1 MHQLLIPPLLLLSLL
16 SGISS
21 SWVIACDAT
30 SCTCQETHGL
40 TQTRQ
45 QGCWIAT
52 STNFHVRSFQS
63 ANEARHVALHCEEV
77 RDLLSATYGLTVEST
92 CWSPKC
98 EVFLFLSKH
107 KYGAVVGREAMETLG
122 SSLVRPET
130 GTVQSRRIDLRTD
143 VPNYLQEVLAHELT
157 HVLIADHFRDG
168 PPPLWYDEGLALLA
182 DSQSKQALH
191 QRDLR
196 IGMNRGTVFSVS
208 ELLTAKQYPTVD
220 RVSVF
225 YGQCASMAR
234 CLYQEGSPEKIHEFA
249 KRSQEIGVNLALK
262 ECYGV
267 AGLPDLEQRW
277 RKGLNSPVAVTLAH
291 VSLSKNSMKFSPTS
305 VD

>member
-30 SCTCQETHGL
+30 SCTCQETHRL

-52 STNFHVRSFQS
+52 STNFQVRSFQS
-63 ANEARHVALHCEEV
+63 DDEARHVALHCEEV
-77 RDLLSATYGLTVEST
+77 RDLLAAAYGFTAEST

-130 GTVQSRRIDLRTD
+130 GAVQSRRIDLRTD

-182 DSQSKQALH
+182 DSQSKQSLH

-196 IGMNRGTVFSVS
+196 NGLNQGSAFSLAS
-208 ELLTAKQYPTVD
+208 LLTAKSYPPSDKVG
-220 RVSVF
+220 VF
-225 YGQCASMAR
+225 YGQCASVAR
-234 CLYQEGSPEKIHEFA
+234 CLHQVGPPEKIHEFA
-249 KRSQEIGVNLALK
+249 RRSDQIGINLALQ
-262 ECYGV
+262 ETYGI
-267 AGLPDLEQRW
+267 AGTTELEPLW
-277 RKGLNSPVAVTLAH
+277 RKSLNSQAT
-291 VSLSKNSMKFSPTS
+291 FSPAHYS
-305 VD
+305 QVNNPN